1 MKLPFLAAGLVHFLT
16 GAVAADDVQFQAV
29 TKSAQPAGGME
40 TLAAAVVY
48 PETARRDGLE
58 GLVRL
63 QVAVD
68 AAGQVGTISVLQ
80 AVRAD
85 LDSAAVRAVRAVSW
99 EAARSAERPLPCLV
113 VVPIDFRLGET
124 SKP

>member
-1 MKLPFLAAGLVHFLT
+1 MKLLFLAACLAHFLACRAT
-16 GAVAADDVQFQAV
+16 AVDVQFQAL
-29 TKSAQPAGGME
+29 TRSAQPAGGMAA
-40 TLAAAVVY
+40 LAAAVVY

-58 GLVRL
+58 GNVRL

-68 AAGQVGTISVLQ
+68 AAGRVGEISVSQPL
-80 AVRAD
+80 RAD

-99 EAARSAERPLPCLV
+99 EAARSADRPLPCQV
-113 VVPIDFRLGET
+113 EVPIHFRLGGA